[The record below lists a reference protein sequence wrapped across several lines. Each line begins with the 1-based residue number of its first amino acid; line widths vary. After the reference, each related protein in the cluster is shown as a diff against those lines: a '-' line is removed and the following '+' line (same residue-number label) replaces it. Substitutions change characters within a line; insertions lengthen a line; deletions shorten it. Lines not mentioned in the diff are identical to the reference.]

1 MPPHSSP
8 PTDLSRGASTGRLT
22 QPLSHLGILDPLA
35 VERLDRMGLQTLGDL
50 AWHLPMRYELEM
62 AEESVQDAVAA
73 TTELD
78 AQAQRTSIRSIRGE
92 IDKVRRTTGR
102 HSRIEATLTDGSSAI
117 KLTWFNMPWMATRLH
132 PGATGVARGKI
143 HVRKGKVEMVN
154 PRWEHASPDAPSTAP
169 EVGRLKPIYRASE
182 EVASAHIEWLVR
194 QTLPKMTA
202 GAIDTLPETLRARRA
217 LPTLGDALRLVHAPA
232 TLDEARLGSERLA
245 FDELL
250 RLQLA
255 MAIRRWEVRHTTQA
269 VALPFSEDVRAKILA
284 RLPFELSAQQV
295 KACAEIDEDLQRTLP
310 MNRLLQGD
318 VGSGKTAVA
327 VYAMLRAVAQGHQAA
342 LLAPT
347 EILAEQHHAVI
358 ESMLAGSR
366 VRTALVHGSL
376 RAADRDM
383 VRMGIEAGAFDLVVG
398 THALLGGDIRFR
410 SLAVAV
416 IDEQHRFGVEQRAV
430 LRGKSGAARAMP
442 HLLAMTA
449 TPIPRTLA
457 LTFFGDLDVSS
468 LRGLLPGRSP
478 PVTRV
483 MPSGRAAEV
492 YTWVRSR
499 LDAGDQAFIVVP
511 AVEDAGHGL
520 KDVATHADQ
529 LARGSLAGLR
539 IGQLHGQMRGEDAD
553 RVLSAFRRKE
563 LDALV
568 ATVVIEVGVDI
579 PDASIMVIEH
589 AERFGLAQL
598 HQPRGRVGRGGRRGF
613 CVLIGDPTTDVARQ
627 RLQAVATCT
636 DGFQLAEMDLR
647 LRGPGEFFGARQS
660 GLAPLWVA
668 DLDRDLPLIEET
680 RREAESIFDADPLL
694 RSSEIARLRED
705 VLTLYGASLGIGDMG

>member
-1 MPPHSSP
+1 VQERSPHPPDP
-8 PTDLSRGASTGRLT
+8 PRGTATGRLT
-22 QPLSHLGILDPLA
+22 SQLSDLGILDPPAL
-35 VERLDRMGLQTLGDL
+35 ERLERLGIRTLGDL
-50 AWHLPMRYELEM
+50 AWHLPMRYETEL
-62 AEESVQDAVAA
+62 AEESVHDAIDA
-73 TTELD
+73 TASLD
-78 AQAQRTSIRSIRGE
+78 PQAQRTMIRSIRGE

-102 HSRIEATLTDGSSAI
+102 HSRIEANLTDGSSTI
-117 KLTWFNMPWMATRLH
+117 KLTWFHMPWMATRLH
-132 PGATGVARGKI
+132 PGAVGVARGKAQ
-143 HVRKGKVEMVN
+143 VRKGKVEMVN
-154 PRWEHASPDAPSTAP
+154 PRWEHASQETPSSAP
-169 EVGRLKPIYRASE
+169 EVGRLKPIYPAGE

-194 QTLPKMTA
+194 QSLP
-202 GAIDTLPETLRARRA
+202 AITGSVVDSLPDSLRARRA
-217 LPTLGDALRLVHAPA
+217 LPALGDALRMVHAPA
-232 TLDEARLGSERLA
+232 TLDEARLGRERLA

-250 RLQLA
+250 RLQIA
-255 MAIRRWEVRHTTQA
+255 MAIRRWEVRHATKA
-269 VALPFSEDVRAKILA
+269 IALPFSSEVRAKIAA
-284 RLPFELSAQQV
+284 RLPFELSAQQMS
-295 KACAEIDEDLQRTLP
+295 ACAEIDEDLQRTIP

-327 VYAMLRAVAQGHQAA
+327 VYAMLRAVALGHQAA

-347 EILAEQHHAVI
+347 EILAEQHNAVI

-366 VRTALVHGSL
+366 VRTALVHGSM
-376 RAADRDM
+376 RTADRDM

-398 THALLGGDIRFR
+398 THALLGGDIRFK

-430 LRGKSGAARAMP
+430 LRGKSGAEGSMP
-442 HLLAMTA
+442 HLLVMTA

-483 MPSGRAAEV
+483 MPPGRAGEV
-492 YTWVRSR
+492 YDWVRSR
-499 LDAGDQAFIVVP
+499 LQFGEQAFIVVP

-520 KDVATHADQ
+520 KDVASHADR
-529 LARGSLAGLR
+529 LARGKLAGLR
-539 IGQLHGQMRGEDAD
+539 IGQLHGQMRGADAD
-553 RVLSAFRRKE
+553 RVLQAFRRKE

-598 HQPRGRVGRGGRRGF
+598 HQLRGRVGRGGRRGY
-613 CVLIGDPTTDVARQ
+613 CVLIGEPTSDVARQ
-627 RLQAVATCT
+627 RLDALATCT

-660 GLAPLWVA
+660 GLAPLLVA

-680 RREAESIFDADPLL
+680 RLEAERMFAADPLL
-694 RSSEIARLRED
+694 RGSDIARLRED
-705 VLTLYGASLGIGDMG
+705 VLDLYGESLGIGDIG

>member
-1 MPPHSSP
+1 VQSDSLQ
-8 PTDLSRGASTGRLT
+8 PTDDSPGTATGRLT
-22 QPLSHLGILDPLA
+22 ARIAHLGILDVNA
-35 VERLDRMGLQTLGDL
+35 VERLERLGIRTLGDL
-50 AWHLPMRYELEM
+50 AWHLPMRYETEM
-62 AEESVQDAVAA
+62 AEESVHDAVDA
-73 TTELD
+73 TSALD
-78 AQAQRTSIRSIRGE
+78 PQAQRTVIRSIRGE

-102 HSRIEATLTDGSSAI
+102 HSRIEAQLTDGTRTI

-132 PGATGVARGKI
+132 PGAVGVARGKTQL
-143 HVRKGKVEMVN
+143 RKGKVEMVN
-154 PRWEHASPDAPSTAP
+154 PRWEHAPPDVPSTAP
-169 EVGRLKPIYRASE
+169 EVGRLKPIYRGSE
-182 EVASAHIEWLVR
+182 EVASAHLEWLVR
-194 QTLPKMTA
+194 QTLPKIT
-202 GAIDTLPETLRARRA
+202 GIVEDTLPDPLRARRA
-217 LPTLGDALRLVHAPA
+217 LPTLSDALRMVHAPA
-232 TLDEARLGSERLA
+232 SLDEARLGRERLA

-255 MAIRRWEVRHTTQA
+255 MAMRRWEVRHTTKA
-269 VALPFSEDVRAKILA
+269 VALPFSEEVRAKIVA

-327 VYAMLRAVAQGHQAA
+327 VYAMLRAVAHGHQAV

-358 ESMLAGSR
+358 ESMLSGSR
-366 VRTALVHGSL
+366 VRTALVHGSM
-376 RAADRDM
+376 RTADREM
-383 VRMGIEAGAFDLVVG
+383 VRMGIEAGAFDLVIG

-430 LRGKSGAARAMP
+430 LRGKSGAAGSMP
-442 HLLAMTA
+442 HLLVMTA

-468 LRGLLPGRSP
+468 LRGLLPGRTP

-483 MPSGRAAEV
+483 MPPGRAGEV
-492 YTWVRSR
+492 YDWVRSR
-499 LDAGDQAFIVVP
+499 LQAGDQAFVVVP

-520 KDVATHADQ
+520 KDVASHAERLSQ
-529 LARGSLAGLR
+529 EKLAGLR
-539 IGQLHGQMRGEDAD
+539 VGQLHGQMRSEDAD
-553 RVLSAFRRKE
+553 RVLQAFRRKE

-598 HQPRGRVGRGGRRGF
+598 HQLRGRVGRGGRRGY
-613 CVLIGDPTTDVARQ
+613 CVLIGDPATDVAQQ
-627 RLQAVATCT
+627 RLQSVASCT

-660 GLAPLWVA
+660 GLAPLLVA

-680 RREAESIFDADPLL
+680 RNEAERIFAADPLL

-705 VLTLYGASLGIGDMG
+705 VLTLYGASLGIGDIG

>member
-1 MPPHSSP
+1 MN
-8 PTDLSRGASTGRLT
+8 
-22 QPLSHLGILDPLA
+22 IC
-35 VERLDRMGLQTLGDL
+35 TLGDL
-50 AWHLPMRYELEM
+50 AWHLPMRYETEM
-62 AEESVQDAVAA
+62 AEESVQTAIDATA
-73 TTELD
+73 ELD
-78 AQAQRTSIRSIRGE
+78 SQAQRTAIRSIRGE

-102 HSRIEATLTDGSSAI
+102 HSRIEANLTDGSGTI
-117 KLTWFNMPWMATRLH
+117 KLIWFHMPWMAARLH
-132 PGATGVARGKI
+132 PGAVGVARGKAQL
-143 HVRKGKVEMVN
+143 RKGKLEMVN
-154 PRWEHASPDAPSTAP
+154 PRWENAPPDVPSTAP

-194 QTLPKMTA
+194 QTLPKITA
-202 GAIDTLPETLRARRA
+202 GAEDTLPEPLRARRA
-217 LPTLGDALRLVHAPA
+217 LPALCDALRMVHAPA
-232 TLDEARLGSERLA
+232 TLDEARLGRERLA

-255 MAIRRWEVRHTTQA
+255 MAIRRWEVRHTTKA
-269 VALPFSEDVRAKILA
+269 IALPFSEEVRAKIVA
-284 RLPFELSAQQV
+284 RLPFQLSAQQV
-295 KACAEIDEDLQRTLP
+295 NACAEIDEDLQRTLP

-327 VYAMLRAVAQGHQAA
+327 VYAMLRAVAHGHQAA

-358 ESMLAGSR
+358 ESMLTGSR
-366 VRTALVHGSL
+366 VRTALVHGSM
-376 RAADRDM
+376 RTADREM

-398 THALLGGDIRFR
+398 THALLGGNIRFR

-430 LRGKSGAARAMP
+430 LRGKSGAEGAMP
-442 HLLAMTA
+442 HLLVMTA

-468 LRGLLPGRSP
+468 LRGLLPGRTP

-483 MPSGRAAEV
+483 MPPGRAREV
-492 YTWVRSR
+492 YDWLRTR
-499 LDAGDQAFIVVP
+499 LQAGDQAFIVVP

-520 KDVATHADQ
+520 KDVATHADR
-529 LARGSLAGLR
+529 LAQGTLAGMR
-539 IGQLHGQMRGEDAD
+539 IGQLHGQMRGEDAE
-553 RVLSAFRRKE
+553 RVLHAFRRKE

-598 HQPRGRVGRGGRRGF
+598 HQLRGRVGRGGRRGY
-613 CVLIGDPTTDVARQ
+613 CVLIGDPATDVARQ
-627 RLQAVATCT
+627 RLQSVASCT

-660 GLAPLWVA
+660 GLAPLLVA

-680 RREAESIFDADPLL
+680 RLEAERIFAADPLL
-694 RSSEIARLRED
+694 RTSEIARLRED
-705 VLTLYGASLGIGDMG
+705 VLILYGASLGIGDIG

>member
-1 MPPHSSP
+1 MPSYSSQ
-8 PTDLSRGASTGRLT
+8 PTDLARGVATGRLT
-22 QPLSHLGILDPLA
+22 ESLAHLGILDPPA
-35 VERLDRMGLQTLGDL
+35 VERLERMNICTLGDL
-50 AWHLPMRYELEM
+50 AWHLPMRYETEM
-62 AEESVQDAVAA
+62 AEESVQTAIDATA
-73 TTELD
+73 ELD
-78 AQAQRTSIRSIRGE
+78 SQAQRTAIRSIRGE

-102 HSRIEATLTDGSSAI
+102 HSRIEANLTDGSGTI
-117 KLTWFNMPWMATRLH
+117 KLIWFHMPWMAARLH
-132 PGATGVARGKI
+132 PGAVGVARGKAQL
-143 HVRKGKVEMVN
+143 RKGKLEMVN
-154 PRWEHASPDAPSTAP
+154 PRWENAPPDVPSTAP

-194 QTLPKMTA
+194 QTLPKITA
-202 GAIDTLPETLRARRA
+202 GAEDTLPEPLRARRA
-217 LPTLGDALRLVHAPA
+217 LPALCDALRMVHAPA
-232 TLDEARLGSERLA
+232 TLDEARLGRERLA

-255 MAIRRWEVRHTTQA
+255 MAIRRWEVRHTTKA
-269 VALPFSEDVRAKILA
+269 IALPFSEEVRAKIVA
-284 RLPFELSAQQV
+284 RLPFQLSAQQV
-295 KACAEIDEDLQRTLP
+295 NACAEIDEDLQRTLP

-327 VYAMLRAVAQGHQAA
+327 VYAMLRAVAHGHQAA

-358 ESMLAGSR
+358 ESMLTGSR
-366 VRTALVHGSL
+366 VRTALVHGSM
-376 RAADRDM
+376 RTADREM

-398 THALLGGDIRFR
+398 THALLGGNIRFR

-430 LRGKSGAARAMP
+430 LRGKSGAEGAMP
-442 HLLAMTA
+442 HLLVMTA

-468 LRGLLPGRSP
+468 LRGLLPGRTP

-483 MPSGRAAEV
+483 MPPGRAREV
-492 YTWVRSR
+492 YDWLRTR
-499 LDAGDQAFIVVP
+499 LQAGDQAFIVVP

-520 KDVATHADQ
+520 KDVATHADR
-529 LARGSLAGLR
+529 LAQGTLAGMR
-539 IGQLHGQMRGEDAD
+539 IGQLHGQMRGEDAE
-553 RVLSAFRRKE
+553 RVLHAFRRKE

-598 HQPRGRVGRGGRRGF
+598 HQLRGRVGRGGRRGY
-613 CVLIGDPTTDVARQ
+613 CVLIGDPATDVARQ
-627 RLQAVATCT
+627 RLQSVASCT

-660 GLAPLWVA
+660 GLAPLLVA
-668 DLDRDLPLIEET
+668 DLDRDVPLIEET
-680 RREAESIFDADPLL
+680 RLEAERIFAADPLL
-694 RSSEIARLRED
+694 RTSEIARLRED
-705 VLTLYGASLGIGDMG
+705 VLTLYGASLGIGDIG

>member
-1 MPPHSSP
+1 MQSHSPHP
-8 PTDLSRGASTGRLT
+8 IDLARGSATGRLT
-22 QPLSHLGILDPLA
+22 TPLAQLGILDPLA
-35 VERLDRMGLQTLGDL
+35 LERLERIGICTLGDL
-50 AWHLPMRYELEM
+50 AWHLPMRYESEM
-62 AEESVQDAVAA
+62 AEESVHDAITA
-73 TTELD
+73 TGALD
-78 AQAQRTSIRSIRGE
+78 APAQRTVIRSIRGE

-102 HSRIEATLTDGSSAI
+102 HSRIEANLTDGTSTI
-117 KLTWFNMPWMATRLH
+117 KLIWFHMPWMAARLH
-132 PGATGVARGKI
+132 PGSAGVARGKAQ
-143 HVRKGKVEMVN
+143 VRKGKVEMVN
-154 PRWEHASPDAPSTAP
+154 PRWEQTQQDVPSTAP
-169 EVGRLKPIYRASE
+169 EAGRLKPIYRASE

-194 QTLPKMTA
+194 QALPKITA
-202 GAIDTLPETLRARRA
+202 GVEDTLPESLRARRA
-217 LPTLGDALRLVHAPA
+217 LPALSDALRMVHAPE
-232 TLDEARLGSERLA
+232 TLDEARLGRQRLA

-255 MAIRRWEVRHTTQA
+255 MAIRRWEVRHTTAA
-269 VALPFSEDVRAKILA
+269 VALPFSEEVHAKILA
-284 RLPFELSAQQV
+284 RLPFQLSAQQ
-295 KACAEIDEDLQRTLP
+295 KQACQEIDEDLQQTIP

-327 VYAMLRAVAQGHQAA
+327 VYAMLRAVAHGHQAA

-347 EILAEQHHAVI
+347 EILAEQHSAVI

-376 RAADRDM
+376 RTADRDM

-430 LRGKSGAARAMP
+430 LRGKSGAAGLMP
-442 HLLAMTA
+442 HLLVMTA

-483 MPSGRAAEV
+483 MPSGRADEV
-492 YTWVRSR
+492 YEWVRTR
-499 LDAGDQAFIVVP
+499 LQAGEQAFIVVP

-520 KDVATHADQ
+520 KDVASHAEK
-529 LARGSLAGLR
+529 LSRGKLAGLR
-539 IGQLHGQMRGEDAD
+539 IGQLHGQMASDDAD
-553 RVLSAFRRKE
+553 RILQSFRRKE

-589 AERFGLAQL
+589 SERFGLAQL
-598 HQPRGRVGRGGRRGF
+598 HQLRGRVGRGGRRGF
-613 CVLIGDPTTDVARQ
+613 CVLIGDPTTDVAQQ
-627 RLQAVATCT
+627 RLQCIASCT

-660 GLAPLWVA
+660 GLAPLLVA
-668 DLDRDLPLIEET
+668 DLDQDLPMVEET
-680 RREAESIFDADPLL
+680 RREAERIFAADPLL
-694 RSSEIARLRED
+694 RSRDIANLRED
-705 VLTLYGASLGIGDMG
+705 VLTLYGASLGIGDLG

>member
-1 MPPHSSP
+1 MN
-8 PTDLSRGASTGRLT
+8 
-22 QPLSHLGILDPLA
+22 IC
-35 VERLDRMGLQTLGDL
+35 TLGDL
-50 AWHLPMRYELEM
+50 AWHLPMRYETEM
-62 AEESVQDAVAA
+62 AEESVQTAIDATA
-73 TTELD
+73 ELD
-78 AQAQRTSIRSIRGE
+78 SQAQRTAIRSIRGE

-102 HSRIEATLTDGSSAI
+102 HSRIEANLTDGSGTI
-117 KLTWFNMPWMATRLH
+117 KLIWFHMPWMAARLH
-132 PGATGVARGKI
+132 PGAVGVARGKAQL
-143 HVRKGKVEMVN
+143 RKGKLEMVN
-154 PRWEHASPDAPSTAP
+154 PRWENAPPDVPSTAP

-182 EVASAHIEWLVR
+182 EVVSAHIEWLVR
-194 QTLPKMTA
+194 QTLPKITA
-202 GAIDTLPETLRARRA
+202 GAEDTLPEPLRARRA
-217 LPTLGDALRLVHAPA
+217 LPALCDALRMVHAPA
-232 TLDEARLGSERLA
+232 TLDEARLGRERLA

-255 MAIRRWEVRHTTQA
+255 MAIRRWEVRHTTKA
-269 VALPFSEDVRAKILA
+269 IALPFSEEVRAKIVA
-284 RLPFELSAQQV
+284 RLPFQLSAQQV
-295 KACAEIDEDLQRTLP
+295 NACAEIDEDLQRTLP

-327 VYAMLRAVAQGHQAA
+327 VYAMLRAVAHGHQAA

-358 ESMLAGSR
+358 ESMLTGSR
-366 VRTALVHGSL
+366 VRTALVHGSM
-376 RAADRDM
+376 RTADREM

-398 THALLGGDIRFR
+398 THALLGGNIRFR

-430 LRGKSGAARAMP
+430 LRGKSGAEGAMP
-442 HLLAMTA
+442 HLLVMTA

-468 LRGLLPGRSP
+468 LRGLLPGRTP

-483 MPSGRAAEV
+483 MPPGRAGEV
-492 YTWVRSR
+492 YDWLRTR
-499 LDAGDQAFIVVP
+499 LQAGDQAFIVVP

-520 KDVATHADQ
+520 KDVATHADR
-529 LARGSLAGLR
+529 LAQGTLAGMR
-539 IGQLHGQMRGEDAD
+539 IGQLHGQMRGEDAE
-553 RVLSAFRRKE
+553 RVLHAFRRKE

-598 HQPRGRVGRGGRRGF
+598 HQLRGRVGRGGRRGY
-613 CVLIGDPTTDVARQ
+613 CVLIGDPATDVARQ
-627 RLQAVATCT
+627 RLQSVASCT

-660 GLAPLWVA
+660 GLAPLLVA

-680 RREAESIFDADPLL
+680 RLEAERIFAADPLL
-694 RSSEIARLRED
+694 RTSEIARLRED
-705 VLTLYGASLGIGDMG
+705 VLTLYGASLGIGDIG

>member
-1 MPPHSSP
+1 MN
-8 PTDLSRGASTGRLT
+8 
-22 QPLSHLGILDPLA
+22 IC
-35 VERLDRMGLQTLGDL
+35 TLGDL
-50 AWHLPMRYELEM
+50 AWHLPMRYETEM
-62 AEESVQDAVAA
+62 AEESVQTAIDATA
-73 TTELD
+73 ELD
-78 AQAQRTSIRSIRGE
+78 SQAQRTAIRSIRGE

-102 HSRIEATLTDGSSAI
+102 HSRIEANLTDGSGTI
-117 KLTWFNMPWMATRLH
+117 KLIWFHMPWMAARLH
-132 PGATGVARGKI
+132 PGAVGVARGKAQL
-143 HVRKGKVEMVN
+143 RKGKLEMVN
-154 PRWEHASPDAPSTAP
+154 PRWENAPPDVPSTAP

-194 QTLPKMTA
+194 QTLPKITA
-202 GAIDTLPETLRARRA
+202 GAEDTLPEPLRARRA
-217 LPTLGDALRLVHAPA
+217 LPALCDALRMVHAPA
-232 TLDEARLGSERLA
+232 TLDEARLGRERLA

-255 MAIRRWEVRHTTQA
+255 MAIRRWEVRHTTKA
-269 VALPFSEDVRAKILA
+269 IALPFSEEVRAKIVA
-284 RLPFELSAQQV
+284 RLPFQLSAQQV
-295 KACAEIDEDLQRTLP
+295 NACAEIDEDLQRTLP

-327 VYAMLRAVAQGHQAA
+327 VYAMLRAVAHGHQAA

-358 ESMLAGSR
+358 ESMLTGSR
-366 VRTALVHGSL
+366 VRTALVHGSM
-376 RAADRDM
+376 RTADREM

-398 THALLGGDIRFR
+398 THALLGGNIRFR

-430 LRGKSGAARAMP
+430 LRGKSGAEGAMP
-442 HLLAMTA
+442 HLLVMTA

-468 LRGLLPGRSP
+468 LRGLLPGRTP

-483 MPSGRAAEV
+483 MPPGRAREV
-492 YTWVRSR
+492 YDWLRTR
-499 LDAGDQAFIVVP
+499 LQAGDQAFIVVP

-520 KDVATHADQ
+520 KDVATHADR
-529 LARGSLAGLR
+529 LAQGTLAGMR
-539 IGQLHGQMRGEDAD
+539 IGQLHGQMRGEDAE
-553 RVLSAFRRKE
+553 RVLHAFRRKE

-598 HQPRGRVGRGGRRGF
+598 HQLRGRVGRGGRRGY
-613 CVLIGDPTTDVARQ
+613 CVLIGDPATDVARQ
-627 RLQAVATCT
+627 RLQSVASCT

-660 GLAPLWVA
+660 GLAPLLVA

-680 RREAESIFDADPLL
+680 RLEAERIFAADPLL
-694 RSSEIARLRED
+694 RTSEIARLRED
-705 VLTLYGASLGIGDMG
+705 VLTLYGASLGIGDIG

>member
-1 MPPHSSP
+1 MPSDSLQP
-8 PTDLSRGASTGRLT
+8 PDPSRGVATGRLT
-22 QPLSHLGILDPLA
+22 EPVAHLGMLDPLA
-35 VERLDRMGLQTLGDL
+35 VGRLERIGIHTLGDL
-50 AWHLPMRYELEM
+50 AWHLPMRYETEM
-62 AEESVQDAVAA
+62 AEESVQEAIAA
-73 TTELD
+73 TSLLD
-78 AQAQRTSIRSIRGE
+78 AQAQRTAIRSIRGE

-102 HSRIEATLTDGSSAI
+102 HSRIEANLTDGTGTI
-117 KLTWFNMPWMATRLH
+117 KLTWFHMPWMAARLH
-132 PGATGVARGKI
+132 PGAMGVARGKAQL
-143 HVRKGKVEMVN
+143 RKGKLEMVN
-154 PRWEHASPDAPSTAP
+154 PRWEDASPEVPSTAP

-194 QTLPKMTA
+194 QTLRKITS
-202 GAIDTLPETLRARRA
+202 GAEDTLPEPLRARRA
-217 LPTLGDALRLVHAPA
+217 LPTLGDALRMVHAP
-232 TLDEARLGSERLA
+232 TSMDEARLGRERLA

-255 MAIRRWEVRHTTQA
+255 MAIRRWEVRHTTKA
-269 VALPFSEDVRAKILA
+269 ISLPCSEEVRAKIVA
-284 RLPFELSAQQV
+284 RLPFQLSDQQAN
-295 KACAEIDEDLQRTLP
+295 ACAEIDEDLQRTLP

-327 VYAMLRAVAQGHQAA
+327 VYAMLRAVAHGHQAA

-366 VRTALVHGSL
+366 VRTALVHGSM
-376 RAADRDM
+376 RTADREM

-398 THALLGGDIRFR
+398 THALLGGDVRFR

-430 LRGKSGAARAMP
+430 LRGKSGAEGAMP
-442 HLLAMTA
+442 HLLVMTA

-468 LRGLLPGRSP
+468 LRGLLPGRTP

-483 MPSGRAAEV
+483 MPPGRAGEV
-492 YTWVRSR
+492 YDWVRSR
-499 LDAGDQAFIVVP
+499 LQSGDQAFIVVP

-520 KDVATHADQ
+520 KDVATHADR
-529 LARGSLAGLR
+529 LARGKLAGLR
-539 IGQLHGQMRGEDAD
+539 IGQLHGQMRSEDAE
-553 RVLSAFRRKE
+553 RVLQAFRNKE

-598 HQPRGRVGRGGRRGF
+598 HQLRGRVGRGGRRGY
-613 CVLIGDPTTDVARQ
+613 CVLIGDPATDVARQ
-627 RLQAVATCT
+627 RLQSVASCT

-660 GLAPLWVA
+660 GMAPLLVA
-668 DLDRDLPLIEET
+668 DLDSDLPLIEET
-680 RREAESIFDADPLL
+680 RHEAERIFAADPLL

-705 VLTLYGASLGIGDMG
+705 VLTLYGASLGIGDIG

>member
-1 MPPHSSP
+1 MN
-8 PTDLSRGASTGRLT
+8 
-22 QPLSHLGILDPLA
+22 IC
-35 VERLDRMGLQTLGDL
+35 TLGDL
-50 AWHLPMRYELEM
+50 AWHLPMRYETEM
-62 AEESVQDAVAA
+62 AEESVQTAIDATA
-73 TTELD
+73 ELD
-78 AQAQRTSIRSIRGE
+78 SQAQRTAIRSIRGE

-102 HSRIEATLTDGSSAI
+102 HSRIEANLTDGSGTI
-117 KLTWFNMPWMATRLH
+117 KLIWFHMPWMAARLH
-132 PGATGVARGKI
+132 PGAVGVARGKAQL
-143 HVRKGKVEMVN
+143 RKGKLEMVN
-154 PRWEHASPDAPSTAP
+154 PRWENAPPDVASTAP

-194 QTLPKMTA
+194 QTLPKITA
-202 GAIDTLPETLRARRA
+202 GAEDTLPEPLRARRA
-217 LPTLGDALRLVHAPA
+217 LPALCDALRMVHAPA
-232 TLDEARLGSERLA
+232 TLDEARLGRERLA

-255 MAIRRWEVRHTTQA
+255 MAIRRWEVRHTTKA
-269 VALPFSEDVRAKILA
+269 IALPFSEEVRAKIVA
-284 RLPFELSAQQV
+284 RLPFQLSAQQV
-295 KACAEIDEDLQRTLP
+295 NACAEIDEDLQRTLP

-327 VYAMLRAVAQGHQAA
+327 VYAMLRAVAHGHQAA

-358 ESMLAGSR
+358 ESMLTGSR
-366 VRTALVHGSL
+366 VRTALVHGSM
-376 RAADRDM
+376 RTADREM

-398 THALLGGDIRFR
+398 THALLGGNIRFR

-430 LRGKSGAARAMP
+430 LRGKSGAEGAMP
-442 HLLAMTA
+442 HLLVMTA

-468 LRGLLPGRSP
+468 LRGLLPGRTP

-483 MPSGRAAEV
+483 MPPGRAREV
-492 YTWVRSR
+492 YDWLRTR
-499 LDAGDQAFIVVP
+499 LQAGDQAFIVVP

-520 KDVATHADQ
+520 KDVATHADR
-529 LARGSLAGLR
+529 LAQGTLAGMR
-539 IGQLHGQMRGEDAD
+539 IGQLHGQMRGEDAE
-553 RVLSAFRRKE
+553 RVLHAFRRKE

-598 HQPRGRVGRGGRRGF
+598 HQLRGRVGRGGRRGY
-613 CVLIGDPTTDVARQ
+613 CVLIGDPATDVARQ
-627 RLQAVATCT
+627 RLQSVASCT

-660 GLAPLWVA
+660 GLAPLLVA

-680 RREAESIFDADPLL
+680 RLEAERIFAADPLL
-694 RSSEIARLRED
+694 RTSEIARLRED
-705 VLTLYGASLGIGDMG
+705 VLILYGASLGIGDIG

>member
-1 MPPHSSP
+1 
-8 PTDLSRGASTGRLT
+8 
-22 QPLSHLGILDPLA
+22 
-35 VERLDRMGLQTLGDL
+35 
-50 AWHLPMRYELEM
+50 
-62 AEESVQDAVAA
+62 
-73 TTELD
+73 
-78 AQAQRTSIRSIRGE
+78 
-92 IDKVRRTTGR
+92 
-102 HSRIEATLTDGSSAI
+102 
-117 KLTWFNMPWMATRLH
+117 MPWMAARLH
-132 PGATGVARGKI
+132 PGAVGVARGKAQL
-143 HVRKGKVEMVN
+143 RKGKLEMVN
-154 PRWEHASPDAPSTAP
+154 PRWENAPPDVPSTAP

-194 QTLPKMTA
+194 QTLPKITA
-202 GAIDTLPETLRARRA
+202 GAEDTLPEPLRARRA
-217 LPTLGDALRLVHAPA
+217 LPALCDALRMVHAPA
-232 TLDEARLGSERLA
+232 TLDEARLGRERLA

-255 MAIRRWEVRHTTQA
+255 MAIRRWEVRHTTKA
-269 VALPFSEDVRAKILA
+269 IALPFSEEVRAKIVA
-284 RLPFELSAQQV
+284 RLPFQLSAQQV
-295 KACAEIDEDLQRTLP
+295 NACAEIDEDLQRTLP

-327 VYAMLRAVAQGHQAA
+327 VYAMLRAVAHGHQAA

-358 ESMLAGSR
+358 ESMLTGSR
-366 VRTALVHGSL
+366 VRTALVHGSM
-376 RAADRDM
+376 RTADREM

-398 THALLGGDIRFR
+398 THALLGGNIRFR

-430 LRGKSGAARAMP
+430 LRGKSGAEGAMP
-442 HLLAMTA
+442 HLLVMTA

-468 LRGLLPGRSP
+468 LRGLLPGRTP

-483 MPSGRAAEV
+483 MPPGRAREV
-492 YTWVRSR
+492 YDWLRTR
-499 LDAGDQAFIVVP
+499 LQAGDQAFIVVP

-520 KDVATHADQ
+520 KDVATHADR
-529 LARGSLAGLR
+529 LAQGTLAGMR
-539 IGQLHGQMRGEDAD
+539 IGQLHGQMRGEDAE
-553 RVLSAFRRKE
+553 RVLHAFRRKE

-598 HQPRGRVGRGGRRGF
+598 HQLRGRVGRGGRRGY
-613 CVLIGDPTTDVARQ
+613 CVLIGDPATDVARQ
-627 RLQAVATCT
+627 RLQSVASCT

-660 GLAPLWVA
+660 GLAPLLVA

-680 RREAESIFDADPLL
+680 RLEAERIFAADPLL
-694 RSSEIARLRED
+694 RTSEIARLRED
-705 VLTLYGASLGIGDMG
+705 VLILYGASLGIGDIG